1 MPLSCF
7 SCRLARAI
15 RPAIVPPT
23 LRALYAIGL
32 ACVAPAA
39 LAQSAYP
46 AKPIRL
52 VVPYTPGASNDTLSR
67 ATADSMSPLLGQPI
81 VIDNRPGAGGMIG
94 AEHVARSAPDGYTI
108 LNVQAS
114 FATNAAIRA
123 KMPYDVSR
131 DFAYIGMMAKSPMIV
146 VVHPSM
152 PVKSVKELIALARKR
167 PGELNYGSS
176 GTGGSNHLA
185 TELFAKTAHVK
196 ITHVPYKSIGPA
208 LTDLVGGHV
217 QMVITSLPS
226 ALVQVKAGRLK
237 ALAVAGEQRSSF
249 APDIPTCKESGLPYV
264 SELWWGLAAPAKT
277 PPDIID
283 KLSDAL
289 RKAMQTPQ
297 LKQRYATEGADAI
310 PMTPQEF
317 TRYVN
322 EEVTRWRRVVSDAG
336 LKLE

>member
-1 MPLSCF
+1 M
-7 SCRLARAI
+7 
-15 RPAIVPPT
+15 V
-23 LRALYAIGL
+23 RALYAVVLFCAVPG
-32 ACVAPAA
+32 A
-39 LAQSAYP
+39 LAQTPYP
-46 AKPIRL
+46 AKPVRL

-67 ATADSMSPLLGQPI
+67 ATGESMSPLLGQPI

-123 KMPYDVSR
+123 KMPYDVVR
-131 DFAYIGMMAKSPMIV
+131 DFAYIGMMARSPMIV

-152 PVKSVKELIALARKR
+152 PVRSVKELIALARKR

-185 TELFAKTAHVK
+185 TELFAKTANIR

-208 LTDLVGGHV
+208 LIDLVGGHV

-237 ALAVAGEQRSSF
+237 ALAVAGDQRSVF
-249 APDIPTCKESGLPYV
+249 APDIPTVRESGVRYV

-277 PPDIID
+277 PPEIVER
-283 KLSDAL
+283 LSDTL
-289 RKAMQTPQ
+289 RKAMQTAQ
-297 LKQRYATEGADAI
+297 LKQRYAAEGAE
-310 PMTPQEF
+310 PVPTTPQEF
-317 TRYVN
+317 TRYVHN
-322 EEVTRWRRVVSDAG
+322 EVTRWRQVVSDAG
-336 LKLE
+336 LTLE

>member
-1 MPLSCF
+1 MSSAVLRTLSVVI
-7 SCRLARAI
+7 LATA
-15 RPAIVPPT
+15 T
-23 LRALYAIGL
+23 
-32 ACVAPAA
+32 PAA
-39 LAQSAYP
+39 HAQGAAGYP

-52 VVPYTPGASNDTLSR
+52 VVPYAPGASNDTLSR
-67 ATADSMSPLLGQPI
+67 ASADSMAPLLGQPI

-94 AEHVARSAPDGYTI
+94 AEQAVRSPPDGYTI

-114 FATNAAIRA
+114 FATNAAIRT
-123 KMPYDVSR
+123 KMPYDVAK

-152 PVKSVKELIALARKR
+152 PVRSMKELVQLARKR
-167 PGELNYGSS
+167 PGDLNYGSS

-185 TELFAKTAHVK
+185 TELFAKTARIT

-237 ALAVAGEQRSSF
+237 ALGVASAQRSLF
-249 APDIPTCKESGLPYV
+249 APEIPTVSEGGVPYV
-264 SELWWGLAAPAKT
+264 SELWWGLAAPGKT
-277 PPDIID
+277 PPDIVER
-283 KLSDAL
+283 LADAL
-289 RKAMQTPQ
+289 RKAMQSAQ
-297 LKQRYATEGADAI
+297 LKQRYATEGAEPV

-317 TRYVN
+317 TQYVQD
-322 EEVTRWRRVVSDAG
+322 EVVRWRQVVKDAG

>member
-1 MPLSCF
+1 MRSTV
-7 SCRLARAI
+7 AHAI
-15 RPAIVPPT
+15 AV
-23 LRALYAIGL
+23 IGIS
-32 ACVAPAA
+32 CVAPAA
-39 LAQSAYP
+39 HAQSGYP

-67 ATADSMSPLLGQPI
+67 ATADSMSPLLGQPV

-94 AEHVARSAPDGYTI
+94 AEYAARSAADGYTI

-185 TELFAKTAHVK
+185 TELFARTANIN

-237 ALAVAGEQRSSF
+237 ALAVAGEQRSTF
-249 APDIPTCKESGLPYV
+249 APDIPTCKESGVPYV

-277 PPDIID
+277 PPEIID
-283 KLSDAL
+283 KLSETL

-297 LKQRYATEGADAI
+297 LKQRYATEGAEAI

-317 TRYVN
+317 THYVN
-322 EEVTRWRRVVSDAG
+322 DEVTRWRRVVIDAR

>member
-1 MPLSCF
+1 MT
-7 SCRLARAI
+7 AM
-15 RPAIVPPT
+15 T
-23 LRALYAIGL
+23 LRAF
-32 ACVAPAA
+32 CSMA
-39 LAQSAYP
+39 LLCTASAVHGQAVYP

-67 ATADSMSPLLGQPI
+67 ATAESMSPILGQPI

-123 KMPYDVSR
+123 KMPYDVFK

-152 PVKSVKELIALARKR
+152 PVKSMKELVALARKR
-167 PGELNYGSS
+167 PGDLNYGSS

-185 TELFAKTAHVK
+185 TELFAKTANVK

-237 ALAVAGEQRSSF
+237 ALAVAGEARSSF
-249 APDIPTCKESGLPYV
+249 APDIPTVREAGIPYV
-264 SELWWGLAAPAKT
+264 SELWWGLAAPART
-277 PPDIID
+277 PSDTID

-289 RKAMQTPQ
+289 RKAMQTPA
-297 LKQRYATEGADAI
+297 LKQRYATEGADAV
-310 PMTPQEF
+310 PMMPQEF
-317 TRYVN
+317 TRYVHN
-322 EEVTRWRRVVSDAG
+322 EVTRWRQVVTDAG

>member
-1 MPLSCF
+1 VKHFAIGAF
-7 SCRLARAI
+7 SCVCLVA
-15 RPAIVPPT
+15 
-23 LRALYAIGL
+23 
-32 ACVAPAA
+32 ACAA
-39 LAQSAYP
+39 HAQTAYP
-46 AKPIRL
+46 VKPVRL

-67 ATADSMSPLLGQPI
+67 ASAESMSPLLGQPI

-94 AEHVARSAPDGYTI
+94 AEHAARSTPDGYTI

-123 KMPYDVSR
+123 KMPYDVYK

-152 PVKSVKELIALARKR
+152 PIRSVKELVGLAKKR
-167 PGELNYGSS
+167 PGDLNYGSS

-185 TELFAKTAHVK
+185 TELFAKTAGIR

-208 LTDLVGGHV
+208 LVDLVGGHV

-237 ALAVAGEQRSSF
+237 PLGVAGEKRSTF
-249 APDIPTCKESGLPYV
+249 APEIPTVKEGGVPYV
-264 SELWWGLAAPAKT
+264 SELWWGLAAPGKT
-277 PPDIID
+277 PPEIVDR
-283 KLSDAL
+283 LSETL

-297 LKQRYATEGADAI
+297 LKQRYATEGAEAV
-310 PMTPQEF
+310 PMTPPEF
-317 TRYVN
+317 TKYVHA
-322 EEVTRWRRVVSDAG
+322 EVARWRQVVKDAG

>member
-1 MPLSCF
+1 M
-7 SCRLARAI
+7 
-15 RPAIVPPT
+15 
-23 LRALYAIGL
+23 RALYAVVLFCAVPG
-32 ACVAPAA
+32 A
-39 LAQSAYP
+39 LAQTPYP
-46 AKPIRL
+46 AKPVRL

-67 ATADSMSPLLGQPI
+67 ATGESMSPLLGQPI

-123 KMPYDVSR
+123 KMPYDVVR
-131 DFAYIGMMAKSPMIV
+131 DFAYIGMMARSPMIV

-152 PVKSVKELIALARKR
+152 PVRSVKELIALARKR

-185 TELFAKTAHVK
+185 TELFAKTANIR

-208 LTDLVGGHV
+208 LIDLVGGHV

-237 ALAVAGEQRSSF
+237 ALAVAGDQRSVF
-249 APDIPTCKESGLPYV
+249 APDIPTVRESGVRYV

-277 PPDIID
+277 PPEIVER
-283 KLSDAL
+283 LSDTL
-289 RKAMQTPQ
+289 RKAMQTAQ
-297 LKQRYATEGADAI
+297 LKQRYATEGAE
-310 PMTPQEF
+310 PVPTTPQEF
-317 TRYVN
+317 TRYVHN
-322 EEVTRWRRVVSDAG
+322 EVTRWRQVVSDAG
-336 LKLE
+336 LTLE

>member
-1 MPLSCF
+1 MRRRAAQPLVAAC
-7 SCRLARAI
+7 LA
-15 RPAIVPPT
+15 
-23 LRALYAIGL
+23 L
-32 ACVAPAA
+32 ACGAH
-39 LAQSAYP
+39 AQGYP
-46 AKPIRL
+46 TKPIRL

-67 ATADSMSPLLGQPI
+67 ATAESMSPLLGQPI

-94 AEHVARSAPDGYTI
+94 AENAARSAPDGYTI

-123 KMPYDVSR
+123 KMPYDVHK
-131 DFAYIGMMAKSPMIV
+131 DFAYVGMMAKSPMIV

-152 PVKSVKELIALARKR
+152 PVRTVRELVALAKKR

-185 TELFAKTAHVK
+185 TELFAKIAGIRV
-196 ITHVPYKSIGPA
+196 THVPYKSIGPA

-237 ALAVAGEQRSSF
+237 ALGVAGESRSVF
-249 APDIPTCKESGLPYV
+249 APEIPTVKEGGVAYV
-264 SELWWGLAAPAKT
+264 SELWWGLAVPGRT
-277 PPDIID
+277 PPEIVDR
-283 KLSDAL
+283 LSDTL
-289 RKAMQTPQ
+289 RKAMQSPQ
-297 LKQRYATEGADAI
+297 LKQRYATEGAEAV

-317 TRYVN
+317 TKYVQT
-322 EEVTRWRRVVSDAG
+322 EVARWKQVVADAG

>member
-1 MPLSCF
+1 MRRAALHTLSILSF
-7 SCRLARAI
+7 AI
-15 RPAIVPPT
+15 LSGP
-23 LRALYAIGL
+23 
-32 ACVAPAA
+32 A
-39 LAQSAYP
+39 LAQSAANYP
-46 AKPIRL
+46 LKPIRL
-52 VVPYTPGASNDTLSR
+52 VVPYAPGASNDTLSR
-67 ATADSMSPLLGQPI
+67 ASADSMAPLLGQPI

-94 AEHVARSAPDGYTI
+94 AEHASRSVPDGYTI

-114 FATNAAIRA
+114 FATNVAIRA
-123 KMPYDVSR
+123 KMPYDYAR

-152 PVKSVKELIALARKR
+152 PVKSVKELVALARKR
-167 PGELNYGSS
+167 PGDLNYGSS

-185 TELFAKTAHVK
+185 TELFSKMANIK

-237 ALAVAGEQRSSF
+237 ALGVASATRSSF
-249 APDIPTCKESGLPYV
+249 APEIPTVTESGVPYV
-264 SELWWGLAAPAKT
+264 SELWWGLAAPGKT
-277 PPDIID
+277 PPEIVER
-283 KLSDAL
+283 LSDTL

-297 LKQRYATEGADAI
+297 LKQRYATEGAEPV

-317 TRYVN
+317 TKYVHG
-322 EEVTRWRRVVSDAG
+322 EIARWRQVVKDAG